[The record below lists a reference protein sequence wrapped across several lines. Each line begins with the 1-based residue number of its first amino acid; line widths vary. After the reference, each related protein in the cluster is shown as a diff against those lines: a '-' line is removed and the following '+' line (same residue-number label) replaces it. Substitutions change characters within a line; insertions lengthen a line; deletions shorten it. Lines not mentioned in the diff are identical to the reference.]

1 MEVSELLI
9 IKMKDSSMQADTIE
23 ESIDNRI
30 QTQSDNFKD
39 YAPEQ
44 YGIVQNYELSI
55 KGNYVF
61 FAISND
67 AQDMKKKF
75 KNYIK

>member
-1 MEVSELLI
+1 MY
-9 IKMKDSSMQADTIE
+9 
-23 ESIDNRI
+23 ID
-30 QTQSDNFKD
+30 DNFKD

-67 AQDMKKKF
+67 AQDMKKNF